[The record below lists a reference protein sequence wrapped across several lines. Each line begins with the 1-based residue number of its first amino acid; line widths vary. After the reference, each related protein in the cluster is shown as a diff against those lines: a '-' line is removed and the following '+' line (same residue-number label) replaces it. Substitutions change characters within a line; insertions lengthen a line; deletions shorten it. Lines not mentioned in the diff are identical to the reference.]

1 MHAARLLQAGA
12 RVHPKR
18 LRDGREAGEP
28 RLWLPDREAPGLL
41 VSRAIGDDLA
51 TTVGCTAQPSVRRWR
66 LHPEDEFLV
75 IASDGVWDM
84 LPNEE
89 VRARRPHITFL
100 RQVHVEVELWPM
112 VQLGVYKRLTRKD
125 LRGLQTPH

>member
-1 MHAARLLQAGA
+1 MPAARLLQAGA

-51 TTVGCTAQPSVRRWR
+51 STVGCIAQPSVRRWR
-66 LHPEDEFLV
+66 LRPGDEYLV

-89 VRARRPHITFL
+89 VGRDWARIWKALDLAPGTCDAPVALCTPGCAATAH
-100 RQVHVEVELWPM
+100 PM
-112 VQLGVYKRLTRKD
+112 
-125 LRGLQTPH
+125 

>member
-1 MHAARLLQAGA
+1 M
-12 RVHPKR
+12 HPKR

-51 TTVGCTAQPSVRRWR
+51 STVGCTAQPSVRRWR
-66 LHPEDEFLV
+66 LQPGDEYLV

-84 LPNEE
+84 LANEEVRLFPGMVERRTQGVLANEE
-89 VRARRPHITFL
+89 VRAWQSI
-100 RQVHVEVELWPM
+100 E
-112 VQLGVYKRLTRKD
+112 
-125 LRGLQTPH
+125 